1 MSLRGIPVE
10 LPALL
15 PDGAQVAV
23 WVGVPEDGYVAKR
36 ERDTV
41 VLELRLG
48 ESVAASVVTVLDVEQ
63 DSEARAL
70 AHEVVAGLADGTLEP
85 TAAALEPLADR
96 LR

>member
-1 MSLRGIPVE
+1 
-10 LPALL
+10 LL

-48 ESVAASVVTVLDVEQ
+48 ASVAASVVTVLDVEQ

>member
-70 AHEVVAGLADGTLEP
+70 AREVVAGLADGTLEP